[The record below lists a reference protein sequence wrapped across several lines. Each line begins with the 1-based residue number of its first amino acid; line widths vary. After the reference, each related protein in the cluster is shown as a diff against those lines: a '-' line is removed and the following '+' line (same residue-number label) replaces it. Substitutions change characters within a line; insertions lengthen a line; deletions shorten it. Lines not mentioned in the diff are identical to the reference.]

1 MSTKVMKKFP
11 ITKAQNFQ
19 SIIAHLSTLPE
30 DEVLHTVTIGSGE
43 KQKLVEVTA
52 KLAIEMLSHE
62 VDLLTAKNSAD
73 KALTEKQKANNA
85 TKTAILAHMGQNPDQ
100 KLTISDMIKHIDACK
115 ELTNQKVS
123 AIVRQMV
130 NEDGTMVRTT
140 VDGKAMFSVATV
152 TEVVV
157 EDDLTAE

>member
-1 MSTKVMKKFP
+1 MTKVKFP

-30 DEVLHTVTIGSGE
+30 DEVLHTVTVGSGE

-62 VDLLTAKNSAD
+62 VDLLAKKNSAD

-85 TKTAILAHMGQNPDQ
+85 IKTAILAHMGQNPDQ
-100 KLTISDMIKHIDACK
+100 KLTITDMIKNIGAC
-115 ELTNQKVS
+115 EEMTNQKVS

-130 NEDGTMVRTT
+130 NEDGTMVRTI
-140 VDGKAMFSVATV
+140 VEGKAMFSVVTTIEVAT
-152 TEVVV
+152 

>member
-1 MSTKVMKKFP
+1 MSKIMKKFP

-30 DEVLHTVTIGSGE
+30 DEVLHTVTVGSGE

-85 TKTAILAHMGQNPDQ
+85 TKAAILAHMGQNPDQ
-100 KLTISDMIKHIDACK
+100 KLTITDMIKHIGACA
-115 ELTNQKVS
+115 EMTNQKVS
-123 AIVRQMV
+123 AIVRLMV
-130 NEDGTMVRTT
+130 NEDGTMVRTIEE
-140 VDGKAMFSVATV
+140 GKALFSVAT
-152 TEVVV
+152 TIEVAT
-157 EDDLTAE
+157 EDDLTVE

>member
-1 MSTKVMKKFP
+1 MSKIMKKFP

-19 SIIAHLSTLPE
+19 SIIAHLSDLPE
-30 DEVLHTVTIGSGE
+30 DEVLHTVTVGSGE
-43 KQKLVEVTA
+43 KQKQVEVTA

-73 KALTEKQKANNA
+73 KALTEKQKQNNI
-85 TKTAILAHMGQNPDQ
+85 TKDAILAHMGQNPDQ
-100 KLTISDMIKHIDACK
+100 KLTITDMIKHIGACV
-115 ELTNQKVS
+115 EMTNQKVS

-130 NEDGTMVRTT
+130 NEDGTMVRTI
-140 VDGKAMFSVATV
+140 VDGKAMFSVATPIEV
-152 TEVVV
+152 TT

>member
-1 MSTKVMKKFP
+1 MKKFP

-30 DEVLHTVTIGSGE
+30 DEVLHTVTVGSGE

-73 KALTEKQKANNA
+73 KALTEKQKQNNA
-85 TKTAILAHMGQNPDQ
+85 IKTAILGSIDPDR
-100 KLTISDMIKHIDACK
+100 KYTITDLIKEVDACA

-123 AIVRQMV
+123 AIVRLMV
-130 NEDGTMVRTT
+130 NEDGTMVRTIEE
-140 VDGKAMFSVATV
+140 GKAMFSLSMG
-152 TEVVV
+152 
-157 EDDLTAE
+157 EDEE

>member
-1 MSTKVMKKFP
+1 MSKIMKKFP

-30 DEVLHTVTIGSGE
+30 DEVLHTVTVGSGE

-85 TKTAILAHMGQNPDQ
+85 TKAAILAHMGQNPDQ
-100 KLTISDMIKHIDACK
+100 KLTITDMIKHIGACA
-115 ELTNQKVS
+115 EMTNQKVS
-123 AIVRQMV
+123 AIVRLMV
-130 NEDGTMVRTT
+130 NEDGTMVRTIEE
-140 VDGKAMFSVATV
+140 GKAMFSVAT
-152 TEVVV
+152 TIEVAT
-157 EDDLTAE
+157 EDDLTVE

>member
-1 MSTKVMKKFP
+1 MSKIMKKFP

-30 DEVLHTVTIGSGE
+30 DEVLHTVAVGSGE
-43 KQKLVEVTA
+43 KQKMVEVTV
-52 KLAIEMLSHE
+52 KLAVEMLSHE

-73 KALTEKQKANNA
+73 KALTEKQKQNNI
-85 TKTAILAHMGQNPDQ
+85 TKDAILAHMGQNPDQ
-100 KLTISDMIKHIDACK
+100 KLTITDMIKHIDACA

-140 VDGKAMFSVATV
+140 EEGKAMFSLNMG
-152 TEVVV
+152 
-157 EDDLTAE
+157 EDEE

>member
-1 MSTKVMKKFP
+1 MSKIMKKFP

-30 DEVLHTVTIGSGE
+30 DEVLHTVAVGSGE

-73 KALTEKQKANNA
+73 KALTEKQKQNNA
-85 TKTAILAHMGQNPDQ
+85 IKTAILGSIDPDR
-100 KLTISDMIKHIDACK
+100 KYTITDLIKEVDACA

-123 AIVRQMV
+123 AIVRLMV
-130 NEDGTMVRTT
+130 NEDGTMVRTIEE
-140 VDGKAMFSVATV
+140 GKAMFSLSMG
-152 TEVVV
+152 
-157 EDDLTAE
+157 EDEE

>member
-1 MSTKVMKKFP
+1 MSKTMKKFP
-11 ITKAQNFQ
+11 ITKTLNFQ

-30 DEVLHTVTIGSGE
+30 DEVLHTVTVGSGE

-62 VDLLTAKNSAD
+62 VDPLTAKNSAD
-73 KALTEKQKANNA
+73 KALTEKQKQNNI
-85 TKTAILAHMGQNPDQ
+85 TKDAILAHMAGDPDK
-100 KLTISDMIKHIDACK
+100 KLTITDMIKHIGACV
-115 ELTNQKVS
+115 EMTNQKVS

-130 NEDGTMVRTT
+130 NEDGTMVRTI

>member
-1 MSTKVMKKFP
+1 MSKIMKKFP

-30 DEVLHTVTIGSGE
+30 DEVLHTVTVGSGE

-73 KALTEKQKANNA
+73 KALTEKQKQNNA
-85 TKTAILAHMGQNPDQ
+85 IKTAILGSIDPDR
-100 KLTISDMIKHIDACK
+100 KYTITDLIKEVDACA

-123 AIVRQMV
+123 AIVRLMV
-130 NEDGTMVRTT
+130 NEDGTMVRTIEE
-140 VDGKAMFSVATV
+140 GKAMFSLSMG
-152 TEVVV
+152 
-157 EDDLTAE
+157 EDEE

>member
-1 MSTKVMKKFP
+1 MKKFP

-30 DEVLHTVTIGSGE
+30 DEVLHTVAVGSGE
-43 KQKLVEVTA
+43 KQKMVEVTV
-52 KLAIEMLSHE
+52 KLAVEMLSHE

-73 KALTEKQKANNA
+73 KALTEKQKQNNI
-85 TKTAILAHMGQNPDQ
+85 TKDAILAHMGQNPDQ
-100 KLTISDMIKHIDACK
+100 KLTITDMIKHIDACA

-140 VDGKAMFSVATV
+140 EEGKAMFSLNMG
-152 TEVVV
+152 
-157 EDDLTAE
+157 EDEE